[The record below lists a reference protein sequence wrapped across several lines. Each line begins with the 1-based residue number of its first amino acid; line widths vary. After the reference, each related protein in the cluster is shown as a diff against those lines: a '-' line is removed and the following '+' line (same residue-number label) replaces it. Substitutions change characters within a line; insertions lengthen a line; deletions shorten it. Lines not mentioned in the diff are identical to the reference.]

1 MSGTYMPQHK
11 NIMSKN
17 FLITSVCIMVAL
29 SVIFAWWSSGDNNSL
44 LSSFYASSDSASAH
58 HKEPNLTLEDL
69 KALDEDTVTAMQL
82 HAAEM
87 AGENINQ
94 AEYVGVISERPDFI
108 SPVEW
113 YVVNGVADRSPDPEK
128 ELTRLVNNFRFIK
141 QMELWEAMSGS
152 TGNEKLKRDEIAE
165 HLLNGLPAR
174 ISARD
179 MDKSQAQRIQF
190 TLLSDLEPDSTVREQ
205 RLAEEA
211 LRIGVKFDIERH

>member
-1 MSGTYMPQHK
+1 MG
-11 NIMSKN
+11 
-17 FLITSVCIMVAL
+17 A
-29 SVIFAWWSSGDNNSL
+29 
-44 LSSFYASSDSASAH
+44 
-58 HKEPNLTLEDL
+58 
-69 KALDEDTVTAMQL
+69 
-82 HAAEM
+82 
-87 AGENINQ
+87 
-94 AEYVGVISERPDFI
+94 ISERPNFI
-108 SPVEW
+108 SPVDW
-113 YVVNGVADRSPDPEK
+113 YVVNGVADRSSDPEK

-141 QMELWEAMSGS
+141 QMEFWEAMSGS